1 MLLLSA
7 NIVLQYWVEEVV
19 CEWIDNADIEQIG
32 LLAAV
37 ASHAIA
43 APEVEDGQDQHVW
56 KVSNYKQQQSKGFVD
71 VVSIVSL
78 EEANYVN

>member
-19 CEWIDNADIEQIG
+19 CEWIDHADVEQVG

-37 ASHAIA
+37 ADHAIV
-43 APEVEDGQDQHVW
+43 APEVEDGQD
-56 KVSNYKQQQSKGFVD
+56 
-71 VVSIVSL
+71 
-78 EEANYVN
+78 